1 MTTSS
6 SVALFIGVIA
16 ILVILIVAIRIFRMN
31 PQEATKVEG
40 ELTGFKQRGD
50 SSSKSCV
57 PVFSFQYKGR
67 TITRASKF
75 PDARLNVKD
84 MGNTY
89 PLLYQR
95 TLFSQTLIQ
104 DKPKEIRVYK
114 RNTWIAIICSAVPCA
129 VIIAIVVAFS

>member
-1 MTTSS
+1 MITTH
-6 SVALFIGVIA
+6 SVALCIGIIA
-16 ILVILIVAIRIFRMN
+16 ILVITIVAIRIFRMN
-31 PQEATKVEG
+31 PGEATKVEG

-50 SSSKSCV
+50 SPSKSCV
-57 PVFSFQYKGR
+57 PVFSFQYKGK

-75 PDARLNVKD
+75 PDARLSVKD